1 MRPDVPEGR
10 WPRGLYAARCSRGPV
25 SGAARGLAG
34 PDLVGRGMRWF
45 LAGLSGLERLR
56 AEGWRNEVGRSRRA
70 HACPAADS
78 APYPD
83 ASTPIV
89 IRGEAAGLSQRRIS
103 SSSLTGNVTQPA
115 VGVPMLMCRKIA
127 LPSPGVRAVL
137 YAITVP

>member
-1 MRPDVPEGR
+1 
-10 WPRGLYAARCSRGPV
+10 
-25 SGAARGLAG
+25 
-34 PDLVGRGMRWF
+34 MRWF

-56 AEGWRNEVGRSRRA
+56 AEGWRVAGTKSPGAAAVMPARRGLRA
-70 HACPAADS
+70 GACALTPVRRGHACALMPVRRGHACPPADS
-78 APYPD
+78 ALYAR

-115 VGVPMLMCRKIA
+115 VGVPMLMCRKMA